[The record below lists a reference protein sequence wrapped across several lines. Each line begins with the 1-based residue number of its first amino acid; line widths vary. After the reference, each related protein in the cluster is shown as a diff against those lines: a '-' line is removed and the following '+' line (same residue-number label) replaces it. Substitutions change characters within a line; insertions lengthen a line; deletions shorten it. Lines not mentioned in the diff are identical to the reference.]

1 MQRNYVYKRNKKR
14 FKLNLRRIFLLL
26 IFICTFFS
34 GVMLKKVDNIDNKDE
49 NITFAIHTVVSG
61 ETLWTIANNYD
72 YDNKSSF
79 IKEIKRI
86 NKLDN
91 AKIYPGYKL
100 AIPLYEW
107 F

>member
-1 MQRNYVYKRNKKR
+1 M
-14 FKLNLRRIFLLL
+14 
-26 IFICTFFS
+26 
-34 GVMLKKVDNIDNKDE
+34 
-49 NITFAIHTVVSG
+49 SG

-91 AKIYPGYKL
+91 SKIYPGYKL
-100 AIPLYEW
+100 AIPLYE
-107 F
+107 